1 MKKYIA
7 MNKMEK
13 VLPFC
18 WPYSEPDYKNSFGIK
33 VFTNKAKN
41 GNIFSGS

>member
-13 VLPFC
+13 VLPFYS
-18 WPYSEPDYKNSFGIK
+18 PYSEPDYKNSFGIK
-33 VFTNKAKN
+33 VFTNKAQN
-41 GNIFSGS
+41 SHIFSGS